1 MVTIFINV
9 LIAFVIF
16 LLAMFAIIIVWS
28 VIQTIKN
35 KKETKNILDKTF
47 NIDSSNPE
55 DLAKLIKKKIDED
68 L

>member
-9 LIAFVIF
+9 LIAFAIF

-35 KKETKNILDKTF
+35 KKETKNVLDKTF